1 MSGIL
6 RRTVFYEFD
15 QRNNQANVYK
25 FHDWN
30 QVVTGLGTMFEPSQ
44 MVPRPIN
51 GNQLD
56 WEDSGIKID
65 IMTNINADK
74 TKAASGGTIGNNLQ
88 PRKGR

>member
-6 RRTVFYEFD
+6 RRTVFYEMD
-15 QRNNQANVYK
+15 QRKGQIHGYK

-44 MVPRPIN
+44 MVPRPSY

-65 IMTNINADK
+65 IMTNIDADK

-88 PRKGR
+88 PRLGR